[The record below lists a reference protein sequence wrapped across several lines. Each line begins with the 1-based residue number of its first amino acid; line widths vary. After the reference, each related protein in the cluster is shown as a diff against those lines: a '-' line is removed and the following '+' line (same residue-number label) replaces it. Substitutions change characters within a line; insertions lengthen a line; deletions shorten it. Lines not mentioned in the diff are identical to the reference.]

1 MAATQVDKAQVPS
14 KGQGVENQKDLTNIG
29 FRVKLKEMPMI
40 QDYVNRI
47 YNQFVADPNTK
58 EQRTPTRAC
67 RTPIF
72 YIVSDKSYLIFK
84 IQDILDWMPTM
95 QSIFCVDLKRIK
107 HLGITTQIRQW
118 VWLWLHEGLEF
129 RRTRK

>member
-1 MAATQVDKAQVPS
+1 MWVGKKGVLNLISWGRIIPKFPLAGSNVGSLYGIRAAPMAATQVDKAQVPS

-58 EQRTPTRAC
+58 EQRTCDQTC
-67 RTPIF
+67 NFFI
-72 YIVSDKSYLIFK
+72 YD
-84 IQDILDWMPTM
+84 
-95 QSIFCVDLKRIK
+95 SI
-107 HLGITTQIRQW
+107 
-118 VWLWLHEGLEF
+118 
-129 RRTRK
+129 